1 MTGFSLPTVPEEG
14 PDQCHRNFK
23 GVPRILGPK
32 WAQLPTITVGMLG
45 VSILWS
51 AEMSYGVWTRSKY
64 VNNFLTHDGLASPYL
79 LSLGLSKSS
88 MAGVFV
94 AGPLSGLVVQPLI
107 GT

>member
-14 PDQCHRNFK
+14 PDQHHRNFK
-23 GVPRILGPK
+23 GVPRILAPK
-32 WAQLPTITVGMLG
+32 WAQLPTITIGMLG
-45 VSILWS
+45 VQILWS
-51 AEMSYGVWTRSKY
+51 VEMSNGVCGANMLIVY
-64 VNNFLTHDGLASPYL
+64 FAHDVSASPYL

-94 AGPLSGLVVQPLI
+94 AGPLSGLIMQPLI